1 MISWV
6 IKSPLPFLSLES
18 IKQSK
23 EKKKKRK
30 KNTQGLGKKLKI
42 TRAKNKIF
50 EEKIIKVWFKGNKI
64 FPTAEE
70 RCISSFGFQ
79 M

>member
-23 EKKKKRK
+23 EKKKRK

-42 TRAKNKIF
+42 TRAKNKKIF